1 VAKAGA
7 SADAS
12 YNKGVAIFTNIS
24 GGVMAD
30 ASVGGQ
36 KFDYTPVE

>member
-1 VAKAGA
+1 
-7 SADAS
+7 
-12 YNKGVAIFTNIS
+12 VAIFTNIS

-36 KFDYTPVE
+36 KFTFEPVN